1 MDIFG
6 EVMQKI
12 SEGVGEMIKIAV
24 MGYGTIGSG
33 VVKVIG
39 TNQESICKKI
49 GEGIEV
55 KYILDLR
62 DFEGDPIQD
71 KVVHDYQIIAE
82 DPEVAIVVETMGG
95 VEPAY
100 TFVKAMLLAGK
111 SVTTSN
117 KALVAVHGADLVA
130 TAKEKN
136 VNFMFEASVGGGI
149 PIIRALN
156 SCLTADCIEEISGI
170 VNGTTNYMLTKMT
183 EDGCEFEEVLKEAQ
197 EKGYAEKDPTAD
209 IEGHDAGR
217 KIAILTSLI
226 AGQQVDF
233 EDVYTQGITKITAAD
248 ILYANKMGRVIK
260 LLATSRQV
268 GDTYTVMVAPFLLPK
283 EHPLYTVNGVFNAI
297 FVRGNMLGDAMF
309 YGSGAGSL
317 PTASAVV
324 ADVVELAKHI
334 GRHIELEWKPQK
346 LAIADYRQQQARFF
360 VRTKSDKTAVEKVF
374 GAVEYV
380 EVPEIKD
387 EVGFVTSEMKEA
399 DYELKATQLGS
410 VVQMIRFN

>member
-1 MDIFG
+1 
-6 EVMQKI
+6 
-12 SEGVGEMIKIAV
+12 MIKIAV

-33 VVKVIG
+33 VVQVIE
-39 TNQESICKKI
+39 TNQDSICRKT
-49 GEGIEV
+49 GAGIEV

-62 DFEGDPIQD
+62 DFEGDPVQSR
-71 KVVHDYQIIAE
+71 VVHDYQIIAQ
-82 DPEVAIVVETMGG
+82 DPEIAIVVESMGG

-100 TFVKAMLLAGK
+100 TFVKAMLEAGK

-117 KALVAVHGADLVA
+117 KALVAAHGSDLIA

-156 SCLTADCIEEISGI
+156 SCLTADRIEEISGI
-170 VNGTTNYMLTKMT
+170 VNGTTNYILTKMT
-183 EDGCEFEEVLKEAQ
+183 EEGCEFSDVLKEAQ

-233 EDVYTQGITKITAAD
+233 EDVHTEGISAITSTD
-248 ILYANKMGRVIK
+248 ILYAKQMGRVIK
-260 LLATSRQV
+260 LLATSRQTD
-268 GDTYTVMVAPFLLPK
+268 DTYNVMVAPFLLPK
-283 EHPLYTVNGVFNAI
+283 EHPLYTVNGVFNAV

-334 GRHIELEWKPQK
+334 GKHIELEWRPEK
-346 LAIADYRQQQARFF
+346 LTIADYRRQATRFF
-360 VRTKSDKTAVEKVF
+360 VRTAAEPSAIEQVF
-374 GAVEYV
+374 GSVEYIN
-380 EVPEIKD
+380 VPEVSG
-387 EVGFVTSEMKEA
+387 ETGFVTCEMKEEE
-399 DYELKATQLGS
+399 YEKKAAALGEIR
-410 VVQMIRFN
+410 QMIRFH